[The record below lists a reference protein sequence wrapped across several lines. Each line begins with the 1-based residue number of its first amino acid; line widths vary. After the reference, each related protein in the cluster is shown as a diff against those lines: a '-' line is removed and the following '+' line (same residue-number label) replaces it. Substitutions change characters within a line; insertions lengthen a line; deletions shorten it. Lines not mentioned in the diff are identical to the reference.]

1 MIFEPLVIP
10 GAFKITAE
18 PHRDNR
24 GSFARLYCP
33 AEFAAHGIEFGST
46 QINMSTNAR
55 RHTLRGL
62 HYQLPPHAESKFV
75 HAVHGRAF
83 DVVLDLR
90 PDSPSY
96 RRWVSVEIGAE
107 GIVAVFIP
115 EGCAHGF
122 LTLEDDTSI
131 LYQMGRPFVPGQDR
145 GVRWNDPAFG
155 IDWPAAPAVMSERD
169 AAYPDFVE
177 HGQRQVS

>member
-1 MIFEPLVIP
+1 VIFEPLSIS
-10 GAFKITAE
+10 GAYRITAE

-24 GSFARLYCP
+24 GSFARIYCP
-33 AEFAAHGIEFGST
+33 AEFATRGIEFTST
-46 QINMSTNAR
+46 QINISTNAR

-62 HYQLPPHAESKFV
+62 HYQLAPHAEAKLV
-75 HAVHGRAF
+75 HAVRGRAF

-90 PDSPSY
+90 ATSPTY
-96 RRWVSVEIGAE
+96 KRWASVEVDA
-107 GIVAVFIP
+107 VAMVSVFIP

-131 LYQMGRPFVPGQDR
+131 LYQMGRPFVPEQDR

-155 IDWPAAPAVMSERD
+155 IEWPGQPAVISARD
-169 AAYPDFVE
+169 ANYPDFSND
-177 HGQRQVS
+177 RAR